1 MWNRSIV
8 FLHGGNWQMFM
19 NYQKFP
25 GSLGH
30 NFVGKWFIA
39 KKIMQDDSLIC
50 LWGCKFEGKGFP

>member
-19 NYQKFP
+19 NYQKFA

>member
-1 MWNRSIV
+1 
-8 FLHGGNWQMFM
+8 MFM